1 MYVLYRALTSPPQR
15 EWKHQRILDISQR
28 LQLRNAAPP
37 NFRAACHCLGPPV
50 VLTFTIFASLMGL
63 PRCRLFENPSA
74 MRFLPP
80 GESSRP

>member
-37 NFRAACHCLGPPV
+37 NFRAACHCLGPPRCFDIYHFRFPNGV
-50 VLTFTIFASLMGL
+50 TSLS
-63 PRCRLFENPSA
+63 PF
-74 MRFLPP
+74 
-80 GESSRP
+80 